1 MVRRNIFDILD
12 NMELDIDEE
21 INKIE
26 NLLFN
31 KNLFNLDSIINQFV
45 NYKIQK
51 KVYKIIC

>member
-51 KVYKIIC
+51 KVYKMIC